1 MCQGIGNRESP
12 GSNLNKGSLLLHMGF
27 SLCGG
32 LLGGPCNL
40 GITCM
45 EAILHAG
52 WRLSSVAALGSCSL
66 LPVSPHLSSV
76 TKLDT
81 LVIPGL
87 NSKGNISWIV
97 SGSKEEGMDMFY
109 VYLGTMQKPMCGK
122 LGWQL
127 LDTIIERRLDHEGSD
142 LTSGPIHQDS

>member
-1 MCQGIGNRESP
+1 MLLWFPPAAAGRLHLDAARLLCKASSP
-12 GSNLNKGSLLLHMGF
+12 LMSHEDRSHDTG
-27 SLCGG
+27 
-32 LLGGPCNL
+32 
-40 GITCM
+40 
-45 EAILHAG
+45 
-52 WRLSSVAALGSCSL
+52 
-66 LPVSPHLSSV
+66 PVSPHPSSV

-97 SGSKEEGMDMFY
+97 PGSKEEGMDMFY
-109 VYLGTMQKPMCGK
+109 VYLGTMQRPMCGK

-142 LTSGPIHQDS
+142 LISGPIHQDS